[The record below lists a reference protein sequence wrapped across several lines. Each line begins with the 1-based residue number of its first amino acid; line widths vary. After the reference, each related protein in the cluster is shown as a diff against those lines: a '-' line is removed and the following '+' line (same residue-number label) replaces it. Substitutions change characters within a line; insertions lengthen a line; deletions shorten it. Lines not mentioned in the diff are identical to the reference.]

1 MLAVWQPF
9 AASSLPA
16 YLGLFPYLCPM
27 PTARIIDTTTGD
39 VQLRQFE
46 TAAQARRELARE
58 LGRRL
63 VWEREETEWVAVDDE
78 VEYRVEVSSS

>member
-1 MLAVWQPF
+1 MF
-9 AASSLPA
+9 AALQYA
-16 YLGLFPYLCPM
+16 RPYPIYM
-27 PTARIIDTTTGD
+27 PTVRIIDIATGN

-63 VWEREETEWVAVDDE
+63 IWEREETEWVAVDGA